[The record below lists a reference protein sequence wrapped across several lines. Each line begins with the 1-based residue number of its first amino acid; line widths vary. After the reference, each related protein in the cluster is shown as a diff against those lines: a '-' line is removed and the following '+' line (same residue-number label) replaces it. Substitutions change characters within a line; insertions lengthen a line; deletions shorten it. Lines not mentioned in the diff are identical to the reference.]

1 MKTIMSCLALLAMA
15 TFTSPM
21 FAQEPTLTSVE
32 AKFDTTTHN
41 KNTNSKLDVYFKT
54 GGGHEVAK
62 SEGNEGDWKRNA
74 SHTITLQVE
83 SNPAKEEAA
92 NGSVTLTFHPQG
104 ADQWKFNYKVTLTF
118 SDGSVIKKEF
128 NGCVLTQHDPTRTD
142 SL

>member
-1 MKTIMSCLALLAMA
+1 
-15 TFTSPM
+15 
-21 FAQEPTLTSVE
+21 VE

-41 KNTNSKLDVYFKT
+41 KNSNSKLDVYFKT
-54 GGGHEVAK
+54 SGGHEVAK
-62 SEGNEGDWKRNA
+62 AEGNEGDWKRNA

-83 SNPAKEEAA
+83 SNPAKEEAR
-92 NGSVTLTFHPQG
+92 NGSVSLTFHPQG

>member
-1 MKTIMSCLALLAMA
+1 MA
-15 TFTSPM
+15 VFTSAA

-41 KNTNSKLDVYFKT
+41 KNADSKLDVYIKT

-74 SHTITLQVE
+74 SHTLTLQVE
-83 SNPAKEEAA
+83 SNPAKGEVE

-104 ADQWKFNYKVTLTF
+104 ADEWKFNYKVTLTF

>member
-1 MKTIMSCLALLAMA
+1 MA

-41 KNTNSKLDVYFKT
+41 TNTNSKLDVYFKT

-83 SNPAKEEAA
+83 SNPTKGEVE
-92 NGSVTLTFHPQG
+92 NGSFSLTFHPQG
-104 ADQWKFNYKVTLTF
+104 SDKWEFNYNVTLRF
-118 SDGSVIKKEF
+118 SDGSVIRKDF
-128 NGCVLTQHDPTRTD
+128 NGCVLTQHDATRTD